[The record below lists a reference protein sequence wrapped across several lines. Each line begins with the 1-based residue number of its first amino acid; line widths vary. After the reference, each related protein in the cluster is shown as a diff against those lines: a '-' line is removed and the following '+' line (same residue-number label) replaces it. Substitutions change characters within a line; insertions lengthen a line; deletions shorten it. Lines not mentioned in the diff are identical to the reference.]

1 MSGSRFKSWIPAAI
15 LLALTTAG
23 AEAHDLEVGKP
34 FPDLVLPS
42 LDGGAP
48 ASVADF
54 RGQKLVLHLWAS
66 W

>member
-1 MSGSRFKSWIPAAI
+1 MSGSGFKSWIHAAI
-15 LLALTTAG
+15 FLALTTTG
-23 AEAHDLEVGKP
+23 AAAHDLEVGKP
-34 FPDLVLPS
+34 FPDLLLPS